1 MHNFLKKHKNIFV
14 IFILLLTITS
24 IAAADELKVHYI
36 DVGQGDSILIQAP
49 ENNDMLIDGG
59 PRGAGDEVISYLQ
72 GQG

>member
-1 MHNFLKKHKNIFV
+1 V
-14 IFILLLTITS
+14 
-24 IAAADELKVHYI
+24 AAEQLKVHYI